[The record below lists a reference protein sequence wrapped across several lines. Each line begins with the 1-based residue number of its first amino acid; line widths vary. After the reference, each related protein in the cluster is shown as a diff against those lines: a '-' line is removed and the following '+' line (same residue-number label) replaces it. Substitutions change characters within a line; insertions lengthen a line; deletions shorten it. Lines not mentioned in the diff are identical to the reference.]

1 MSNTLIILLVV
12 FGGLFGILIITG
24 VIVAILYN
32 NLIDKKNQVDYA
44 FGGMD
49 VMLKKRYD
57 LIPNLVKTVQKYA
70 IHERELLEKI
80 TNLRSQAINSNLS
93 NEDRIALD
101 NQLSGTLGQIMIAV
115 ESYPDLKANQNFLHL
130 QASLNEVEEQI
141 SAARRTYNATVT
153 DYNNGVEMFPT
164 NIIASLM
171 GLKRKQVFTIAASE
185 RQNVNVG
192 ELFW

>member
-1 MSNTLIILLVV
+1 MSSTVIILLVV
-12 FGGLFGILIITG
+12 FGVFFGILIITG
-24 VIVAILYN
+24 IIVAILYN
-32 NLIDKKNQVDYA
+32 SLIDKKNQVDYA

-57 LIPNLVKTVQKYA
+57 LIPNLVRTVQKYA

-80 TNLRSQAINSNLS
+80 TSLRSQAIHSNLS
-93 NEDRIALD
+93 NEEKVDLD
-101 NQLSGTLGQIMIAV
+101 NQLSGTIGQIMVAV

-141 SAARRTYNATVT
+141 SAARRAYNATVT

-164 NIIASLM
+164 NIIAGM
-171 GLKRKQVFTIAASE
+171 MRLKRKQVFTIVAPE
-185 RQNVNVG
+185 RQNINVG
-192 ELFW
+192 EFW